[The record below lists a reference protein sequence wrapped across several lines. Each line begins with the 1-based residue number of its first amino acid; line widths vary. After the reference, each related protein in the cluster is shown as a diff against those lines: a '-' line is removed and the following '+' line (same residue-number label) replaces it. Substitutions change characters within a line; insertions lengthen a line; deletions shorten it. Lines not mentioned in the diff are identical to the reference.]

1 MKKTLLALSVAAFAA
16 NSASALTIVDSQ
28 ETGTKVD
35 FTGSLRL
42 MWRSISDRSTTANHV
57 VTRDHVNH
65 AISNNGSRF
74 GFKITQDLA
83 EGFYAL
89 GRVEWRSR
97 GADTLGVS
105 SSQHNFDHIYVRQL
119 YAGIGHKQLGELTYG
134 NQTTIT
140 DEVKQTDLPNTL
152 SLSEGLLDYAAR
164 RSVQYVYN
172 GVEGLRIGGYYA
184 GSSKRNDANRDL
196 AQKRDNEYGAGATYR
211 WQLAD
216 NQSVKFGAGFTRE
229 NYKANAALPE
239 FNRVAYA
246 FGTAYTFGATTLGL
260 DLERRN
266 TEDQYVIGNERVEKE
281 VRTVLFHRLTDQW
294 NAYGMYAHKR
304 NKLNAV
310 NGVTSESRKN
320 QFMIGTEHAIAKET
334 LAQYKLRAKAF
345 LEWQTTRTKHYTNGV
360 QTGNK
365 SRNNTTVAGFRVYW

>member
-1 MKKTLLALSVAAFAA
+1 MKKTLLALSIAALAA
-16 NSASALTIVDSQ
+16 NSANALTVIDNQ

-35 FTGSLRL
+35 FNGSLRL
-42 MWRSISDRSTTANHV
+42 MWKSTADKNTSASN
-57 VTRDHVNH
+57 VTTRNHVNH
-65 AISNNGSRF
+65 AVTNNGSRF

-89 GRVEWRSR
+89 GRIEWRSR
-97 GADTLGVS
+97 GMDVHGVS
-105 SSQHNFDHIYVRQL
+105 SSQHDFDHLYVRQA

-152 SLSEGLLDYAAR
+152 SLSDGLLDFAAR

-172 GVEGLRIGGYYA
+172 GVEGLRVGGYYA
-184 GSSKRNDANRDL
+184 GGSKRNDANRDL
-196 AQKRDNEYGAGATYR
+196 AQKRDNEYGAAAIYR
-211 WQLAD
+211 WKLDD
-216 NQSVKFGAGFTRE
+216 NQSIKFGTGFSRE
-229 NYKANAALPE
+229 NYRSNSVLPE
-239 FNRVAYA
+239 YNRTAYA
-246 FGTAYTFGATTLGL
+246 FGTAYTFGATTVGI
-260 DLERRN
+260 DLERRE
-266 TEDQYVIGNERVEKE
+266 TENQNVIGNERVEKE
-281 VRTVLFHRLTDQW
+281 VRTVLFHRINDQW

-310 NGVTSESRKN
+310 SGTTSETRRN
-320 QFMIGTEHAIAKET
+320 QFMLGTEHAIAKET

-345 LEWQTTRTKHYTNGV
+345 LEWQTTRAKSYVNGEK
-360 QTGNK
+360 TGAK